1 MLHVPH
7 VISYLGTP
15 MSNKGNQ
22 IDQLHDELGMLKTAY
37 ELFTD
42 PSSQRHILARVLT
55 RVTEYTQLVDGQLSA
70 VIEATAVERDGAED
84 NL

>member
-1 MLHVPH
+1 MLHGPH

-15 MSNKGNQ
+15 MSNRGNH

-42 PSSQRHILARVLT
+42 PPSQRHILARVLT
-55 RVTEYTQLVDGQLSA
+55 CVTEYTQLVDGQLSA
-70 VIEATAVERDGAED
+70 VIETTVVEHDGAED
-84 NL
+84 NV